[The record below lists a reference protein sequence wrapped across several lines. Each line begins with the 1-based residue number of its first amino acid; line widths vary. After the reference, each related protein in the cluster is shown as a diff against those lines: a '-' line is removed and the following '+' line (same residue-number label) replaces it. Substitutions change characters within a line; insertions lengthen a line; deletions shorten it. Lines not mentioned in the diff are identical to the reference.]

1 MLQDPFDYFR
11 KTHLLKLN
19 NLTSNFPDFPA
30 NKFSEF
36 LLSDKENVTLI
47 NYYFHEMY
55 MIVGGSSG
63 LIFQFSKEKFSDLLN
78 NLTQSALSTL
88 WNEKQLQIYQWYKD
102 LNVFR
107 SYFEVV
113 EQNTIYELIL
123 YYADEMNA
131 EDYSPLSAYY
141 DKTRIYYLLVYLNN
155 DNIQKFLADPRVQN
169 IISDFGGI
177 ISKEE
182 LKFLIRWNPH
192 IFDIVN
198 ASDIDSDIKFESG
211 IFIEN
216 EAEILQMIDWFIDDY
231 TTNLNDYLGTG
242 LLNTEVIKIR
252 SKSQATL
259 AIEYLIEQIKT
270 FPKET
275 RDRII
280 EQLRINQKIT
290 SLIYPDDLEIL
301 AILNKEDFKFIDNLK
316 GLYKK

>member
-19 NLTSNFPDFPA
+19 NLTSSFPDFAPD
-30 NKFSEF
+30 KFSEF
-36 LLSDKENVTLI
+36 LLSDKENVILI

-55 MIVGGSSG
+55 MIVGGSNG
-63 LIFQFSKEKFSDLLN
+63 IIFQDSKQKFSNLLN
-78 NLTQSALSTL
+78 NISREALSSL

-113 EQNTIYELIL
+113 KQEIVYDLIL
-123 YYADEMNA
+123 FYIEQMKA
-131 EDYSPLSAYY
+131 EDYSPLYAYY
-141 DKTRIYYLLVYLNN
+141 DKTRIYYLLAYLNA
-155 DNIQKFLADPRVQN
+155 DNIDRFLSDPRTKE
-169 IISDFGGI
+169 IITDFGGI

-198 ASDIDSDIKFESG
+198 ASDLDSDIKFESG

-216 EAEILQMIDWFIDDY
+216 EAEILQMVDWFLDDY
-231 TTNLNDYLGTG
+231 TTCLNEYLETGNLNTG
-242 LLNTEVIKIR
+242 IIKIR
-252 SKSQATL
+252 DDNQVTL
-259 AIEYLIEQIKT
+259 TIEYLIEQINT
-270 FPKET
+270 LPRET

-280 EQLRINQKIT
+280 EQLGVNEKIIDK
-290 SLIYPDDLEIL
+290 IYPDDLEIL
-301 AILNKEDFKFIDNLK
+301 AILNKEDFKLIENLK
-316 GLYKK
+316 DLYKK